1 MDDFFKT
8 KVGFTIGLLAAVFA
22 FKPLVDSNSDVGFS
36 IFQVKITIEYAYIFL
51 TAFLGLAVYF
61 ISLQFASSKHVKT
74 LDAIS
79 DACYSIALA
88 TPPVFLVFW
97 LITISLSYVGS
108 YASQIPS
115 YAVNFLAGVLS
126 SIFASV
132 IYSFLQK
139 SIKSKFLAAEKQQE
153 RKVDIEILSRAKE
166 LADIGMYD
174 MSVLE
179 SSKIVE
185 SALRRLLE
193 TRGISTKRGSMIEL
207 VQLSEKHKILSGE
220 EINFLNEIRQKR
232 NESVHLIDAVDKS
245 SADRVL
251 HISRELIAKLDA
263 VSSSS
268 GYEWLEKNRK
278 KVIQLLREGNP
289 QKCRQSLDMLKEAWK
304 NRDGAV
310 WLELTEFFEVAL
322 TSNPEL
328 IVSMFED
335 NEELLNSW
343 LERADV
349 QLFTDFVGG
358 EKERLTEVR
367 NAIISQLKK
376 YISDTSSKSR
386 CEVANKILAV
396 IEESEVR
403 EID

>member
-22 FKPLVDSNSDVGFS
+22 FKPLVDSNSKVGFS
-36 IFQVKITIEYAYIFL
+36 IFEVKITIEYAYIFL

-61 ISLQFASSKHVKT
+61 ISLQFASSKHVKA

-88 TPPVFLVFW
+88 TPPVFLAFW
-97 LITISLSYVGS
+97 FITITLSYIGS
-108 YASQIPS
+108 YVSQIPE

-126 SIFASV
+126 SIIASV

-153 RKVDIEILSRAKE
+153 RKADIEILSRAKE

-185 SALRRLLE
+185 SALRRLLDA
-193 TRGISTKRGSMIEL
+193 RGIATKRGSMIEL
-207 VQLSEKHKILSGE
+207 VKLSEKHKILSGE
-220 EINFLNEIRQKR
+220 ELNFLNEIRQKR
-232 NESVHLIDAVDKS
+232 NESVHSIDAVDKI
-245 SADRVL
+245 SADRIL

-268 GYEWLEKNRK
+268 GYEWLEKNRD
-278 KVIQLLREGNP
+278 KVIHLFKEGDL
-289 QKCRQSLDMLKEAWK
+289 QKCRQALGMLKEAWK

-310 WLELTEFFEVAL
+310 WLELTDFFEVAL
-322 TSNPEL
+322 AYHPEL

-335 NEELLNSW
+335 DEELLDSW
-343 LERADV
+343 LESAEV
-349 QLFTDFVGG
+349 QLFTDFLGG
-358 EKERLTEVR
+358 EKERLAEVR
-367 NAIISQLKK
+367 STIISQLEK
-376 YISDTSSKSR
+376 YISDTASKSR
-386 CEVANKILAV
+386 SEVADKILSV
-396 IEESEVR
+396 IKESKIR

>member
-22 FKPLVDSNSDVGFS
+22 FKPLVDSNSDAGFS

-61 ISLQFASSKHVKT
+61 ISLQFASSKHVRT
-74 LDAIS
+74 LDAIG

-88 TPPVFLVFW
+88 TPPVFLTFW
-97 LITISLSYVGS
+97 FITISLSYIGS
-108 YASQIPS
+108 YISQVPEN
-115 YAVNFLAGVLS
+115 AVNFLAGFLS
-126 SIFASV
+126 SILGSV

-153 RKVDIEILSRAKE
+153 RKSDIEILARAKE

-185 SALRRLLE
+185 SALKRLLE
-193 TRGISTKRGSMIEL
+193 TRGISTTKESMLEL
-207 VQLSEKHKILSGE
+207 VRLSEKYKILSSK
-220 EINFLNEIRQKR
+220 EINFLDEIRKKR
-232 NESVHLIDAVDKS
+232 NESVHSTEAVDKN
-245 SADRVL
+245 SADRIL
-251 HISRELIAKLDA
+251 YISRDLIAKLDA

-268 GYEWLEKNRK
+268 GYEWLEKNRD
-278 KVIQLLREGNP
+278 KVVQLFKEGDL
-289 QKCRQSLDMLKEAWK
+289 QKCRQSLNMLKEAWR

-310 WLELTEFFEVAL
+310 WLELADFFEVAL
-322 TSNPEL
+322 ASNPEL

-335 NEELLNSW
+335 DDELLDSW
-343 LERADV
+343 LESVDV
-349 QLFTDFVGG
+349 QLFCDFLGG
-358 EKERLTEVR
+358 DKEGIAEARSV
-367 NAIISQLKK
+367 IISQLNK
-376 YISDTSSKSR
+376 YISGVSSKSKSKL
-386 CEVANKILAV
+386 AKKILTV
-396 IEESEVR
+396 IKESEIR

>member
-139 SIKSKFLAAEKQQE
+139 SIKSKFLAEEKQQE

-166 LADIGMYD
+166 LADIGMY
-174 MSVLE
+174 VV
-179 SSKIVE
+179 VE
-185 SALRRLLE
+185 
-193 TRGISTKRGSMIEL
+193 
-207 VQLSEKHKILSGE
+207 
-220 EINFLNEIRQKR
+220 
-232 NESVHLIDAVDKS
+232 
-245 SADRVL
+245 
-251 HISRELIAKLDA
+251 
-263 VSSSS
+263 
-268 GYEWLEKNRK
+268 
-278 KVIQLLREGNP
+278 
-289 QKCRQSLDMLKEAWK
+289 
-304 NRDGAV
+304 
-310 WLELTEFFEVAL
+310 
-322 TSNPEL
+322 
-328 IVSMFED
+328 
-335 NEELLNSW
+335 
-343 LERADV
+343 
-349 QLFTDFVGG
+349 
-358 EKERLTEVR
+358 
-367 NAIISQLKK
+367 
-376 YISDTSSKSR
+376 
-386 CEVANKILAV
+386 
-396 IEESEVR
+396 
-403 EID
+403 

>member
-22 FKPLVDSNSDVGFS
+22 FKPLVDSNSNVGFS

-88 TPPVFLVFW
+88 TPPVFLAFW

-108 YASQIPS
+108 YVSQIPEH
-115 YAVNFLAGVLS
+115 AINVLAGVLS
-126 SIFASV
+126 GIFANV
-132 IYSFLQK
+132 IYTFLQK
-139 SIKSKFLAAEKQQE
+139 SIKSKFLAAEKQHE
-153 RKVDIEILSRAKE
+153 RKVDIEILARAKE

-185 SALRRLLE
+185 SALKRLLE

-207 VQLSEKHKILSGE
+207 VRLSEQHKILSGE
-220 EINFLNEIRQKR
+220 EINFLNEIRKKR
-232 NESVHLIDAVDKS
+232 NESVHLIDAVDKK

-278 KVIQLLREGNP
+278 KVVQLLREGDL
-289 QKCRQSLDMLKEAWK
+289 QKCRQPLDMLKEAWK

-328 IVSMFED
+328 IVNMFED
-335 NEELLNSW
+335 DEELLDSW

-358 EKERLTEVR
+358 EKERLTEIR
-367 NAIISQLKK
+367 MKIISQLNK
-376 YISDTSSKSR
+376 YISEASSKSK

-396 IEESEVR
+396 IKESEVR